1 MTDRE
6 LNKDLF
12 MKMASIPS
20 TFNQCIV
27 TMNVTEGNLMVINFT
42 VVFVFQSPRSQSAY
56 ITKGVARGG
65 SGVPVTTPFAS
76 LF

>member
-6 LNKDLF
+6 SNKDLF

-42 VVFVFQSPRSQSAY
+42 VVFVFQSRCPHDHSQLILPRA
-56 ITKGVARGG
+56 
-65 SGVPVTTPFAS
+65 
-76 LF
+76 